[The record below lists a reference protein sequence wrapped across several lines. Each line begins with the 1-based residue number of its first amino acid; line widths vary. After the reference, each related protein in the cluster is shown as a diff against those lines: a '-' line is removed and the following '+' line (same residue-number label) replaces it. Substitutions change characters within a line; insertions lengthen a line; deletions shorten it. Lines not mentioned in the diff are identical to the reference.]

1 MTRRFYVK
9 SRKVRAF
16 LKNRTAVIGA
26 VVVGLM
32 VLAAVCAPLL
42 APADPLAQD
51 VYAKLSPPSDVH
63 PLGADDFGRD
73 VLSRIIYGAR
83 ISLTVGILS
92 VLLGMVVGTFLGLAA
107 GYFRGWLEMAVMRI
121 ADVLMA
127 FPTLVMG
134 LLVMAILGT
143 GLGKLIVA
151 IVVVLAPRFAR
162 LAYGAAVSVRE
173 TEFVDAAHAIGA
185 SPWRIL
191 LRHILPNVFGEIL
204 VMGTLWTATAIRI
217 EANLSFIGLGVSPPT
232 PTWGNMIREG
242 VNWIVVAPWLPVFP
256 GLAILVT
263 VLAFNM
269 VGDGLRD
276 AVDPKLQ
283 A

>member
-1 MTRRFYVK
+1 MTKRFRVK
-9 SRKVRAF
+9 SRRVRAF
-16 LKNRTAVIGA
+16 LKNRTAVIGG
-26 VVVGLM
+26 VVAGLV
-32 VLAAVCAPLL
+32 VLAAVCAPLV

-51 VYAKLSPPSDVH
+51 VYAKLSPPSNTH
-63 PLGADDFGRD
+63 LLGADDFGRD

-92 VLLGMVVGTFLGLAA
+92 VLLGMSVGTFLGLAA

-151 IVVVLAPRFAR
+151 IGVVLAPRFAR

-191 LRHILPNVFGEIL
+191 LRHLLANVFGEIL

>member
-1 MTRRFYVK
+1 MSKRFRVK
-9 SRKVRAF
+9 SRRVRAF
-16 LKNRTAVIGA
+16 LKNRTAVIGG
-26 VVVGLM
+26 VVAGLV
-32 VLAAVCAPLL
+32 VLAAVCAPLV

-51 VYAKLSPPSDVH
+51 VYAKLSPPSNTH
-63 PLGADDFGRD
+63 LLGADDFGRD

-92 VLLGMVVGTFLGLAA
+92 VLLGMSVGTFLGLAA

-127 FPTLVMG
+127 LPTLVMG

-151 IVVVLAPRFAR
+151 IGVVLAPRFAR

>member
-1 MTRRFYVK
+1 MTRRYRVK

-26 VVVGLM
+26 VVASLM
-32 VLAAVCAPLL
+32 VLAAICAPLL

-51 VYAKLSPPSDVH
+51 VYAKLSPPSHIH

-83 ISLTVGILS
+83 VSLTVGIFS
-92 VLLGMVVGTFLGLAA
+92 VLLGMGVGTFLGLAA
-107 GYFRGWLEMAVMRI
+107 GYFRGWLELLVMRV

-151 IVVVLAPRFAR
+151 IGVVLAPRFAR

-256 GLAILVT
+256 GLAILIT

-276 AVDPKLQ
+276 AVDPRLQ

>member
-1 MTRRFYVK
+1 MSKWLKGRRT
-9 SRKVRAF
+9 RAF
-16 LKNRTAVIGA
+16 LRNRTAVLG
-26 VVVGLM
+26 
-32 VLAAVCAPLL
+32 AAVALCMIFVAIFAPYI
-42 APADPLAQD
+42 APADPLEQN
-51 VYAKLSPPSDVH
+51 VYHKFAAPSKAH

-83 ISLTVGILS
+83 VSITVGVSS
-92 VLLGMVVGTFLGLAA
+92 VLLGMTIGTLFGLTA
-107 GYFRGWLEMAVMRI
+107 GYFRGWYELLVMRLV
-121 ADVLMA
+121 DVLMS
-127 FPTLVMG
+127 FPVLVMG
-134 LLVMAILGT
+134 LLVMALLGS
-143 GLGKLIVA
+143 GLGKLILA
-151 IVVVLAPRFAR
+151 IGVVLSPRFAR
-162 LAYGAAVSVRE
+162 IAYSAAVSVRE
-173 TEFVDAAHAIGA
+173 TDFVDAARALGTG
-185 SPWRIL
+185 PWRIL

-242 VNWIVVAPWLPVFP
+242 VNWIAVAPWLPVFP
-256 GLAILVT
+256 GLAILIT

-283 A
+283 V

>member
-1 MTRRFYVK
+1 
-9 SRKVRAF
+9 
-16 LKNRTAVIGA
+16 
-26 VVVGLM
+26 
-32 VLAAVCAPLL
+32 
-42 APADPLAQD
+42 
-51 VYAKLSPPSDVH
+51 
-63 PLGADDFGRD
+63 LGTDDFGRD

-83 ISLTVGILS
+83 VSLTVGVLS
-92 VLLGMVVGTFLGLAA
+92 VLVGMTIGTLLGLAA
-107 GYFRGWLEMAVMRI
+107 GYFRGWIELLVMRMV
-121 ADVLMA
+121 DVFMS
-127 FPTLVMG
+127 FPVLIMG

-151 IVVVLAPRFAR
+151 IGVVLAPRFAR

-173 TEFVDAAHAIGA
+173 TEFVDAARALGA
-185 SPWRIL
+185 GPWRIL
-191 LRHILPNVFGEIL
+191 LRHVLPNVFGEIL

-217 EANLSFIGLGVSPPT
+217 EANLSFIGLGVPPPT

-256 GLAILVT
+256 GLAILIT